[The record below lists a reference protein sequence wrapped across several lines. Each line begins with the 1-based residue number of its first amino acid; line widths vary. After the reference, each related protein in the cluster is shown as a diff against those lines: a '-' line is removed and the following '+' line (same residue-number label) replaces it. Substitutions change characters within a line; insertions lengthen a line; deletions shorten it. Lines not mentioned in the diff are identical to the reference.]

1 MDAIFLFLYHYFQKH
16 RFLLICLVS
25 SLFVLSLGLIGTRLQ
40 LNEDISKVIP
50 LDANI
55 QKVNQAYQNTKFSDN
70 LIFHLSL
77 VDSSSTTDALIDF
90 ADSLVVSIQNLDSTK
105 IQEIRYTLSDGAIT
119 ELYGLFYQHLP
130 LFLDENDYTL
140 LERRL
145 DSVGVEKALKSVY
158 KTLLSPAGFMMKK
171 NVLKDPLGLASI
183 PLRNLQDFQIDGN
196 YTLYNNRIM
205 TQDKKHLL
213 FFVTPKANAGA
224 TGANELLLRTIDQ
237 KMAVT
242 KAAFEHKF
250 EAEYFGSIA
259 VSVANAQQIKTD
271 ISYTVGAALIALIV
285 FISLFFKRLSIP
297 ILIFVPVILGAAM
310 GMAALVLYK
319 ESISAI
325 SLGVGAVL
333 LGITVDFSLHVF
345 THFRADG
352 SIEKT
357 LRDISTP
364 TIMSSLTTSSAFLC
378 LLYMSS
384 EAMRDLGIFAAV
396 AVFSS
401 AIFAL
406 LVLPHFLSKN
416 APPKAFERETFLDKV
431 AAYPL
436 HKNRWIKVLVLSAT
450 ILFLFFYNKVQFEED
465 MNNINFMTPALKS
478 ADLNLQKMGGEALK
492 SSYVVASAD
501 NLEAALRRN
510 EIATQQLEQLK
521 EAGTIQNYTSV
532 SKFIL
537 SKEAQAK
544 KIELWNRFWTTE
556 RKTWLKDALET
567 QGATLKFKTNTFNQ
581 FNALLEKEFEPIDLK
596 ELQPI
601 QDMVLSEYSTT
612 KNGQYSFISIVK
624 LDDVQKETVYPLF
637 QQTVGITIFDKQFIA
652 DQFAKSLQ
660 ADFGTLVNWSFIIVF
675 IILLIAFGRIELAL
689 LTILPILLSWEWTL
703 GLMALF
709 GLKFNVVNII
719 ICTFIFGLG
728 VDYSIFVTK
737 GLLHEYKYGERILP
751 AYKTSIILS
760 ALTTMCGMGVMIFA
774 QHPALFS
781 IASLSI
787 IGILSILIITFS
799 IQPLLFGFLIVNR
812 KKKGLAPYTL
822 LSFISTLVAYT
833 HFLSGCLVLT
843 LLTFVFT
850 ITPFQKAL
858 KKYHLHRLIR
868 ILSAS
873 LIHLMFNV
881 KKVYINRKK
890 LKLNRPALIIAN
902 HQSFLDIMMI
912 LMLHPKII
920 IMTNNWVWNSPI
932 FGRVI
937 RFADFYPSDKGAEN
951 SVEHLQ
957 GLVDEGYS
965 IMIFPE
971 GTRSRT
977 GKIGRFK
984 KGAFYLAEQLNLDLL
999 PIVFHGT
1006 GDCIRKNDFLVH
1018 GTTVTMK
1025 FLDRI
1030 PPNDL
1035 SWGSSYSER
1044 TKSIS
1049 KYFKAEYTKIK
1060 TATETVDFF
1069 EDRLIKNY
1077 IYKGP
1082 ILEWYTRIKVRL
1094 EKKYQPFH
1102 KLLPLKAKITD
1113 IGCGYGMMAYMLH
1126 LLSTDRLIHGI
1137 DYDTEKILVA
1147 KEAFLKNDSLR
1158 FTAADVTQHSLEKS
1172 DVFII
1177 SDMLHYIS
1185 KEAQNQL
1192 IRKCLDNLNE
1202 NGLLIIRDGDTDLKN
1217 RHEGTVWT
1225 EKFSTQIFGFNKT
1238 KNNALT
1244 FLSGKDVETIA
1255 HEYGLVVERLDLT
1268 QKTSNIIFVIRNKKL
1283 AQNSF

>member
-1 MDAIFLFLYHYFQKH
+1 MDAIFLFLYQYFQKH
-16 RFLLICLVS
+16 KFLLASFVCG
-25 SLFVLSLGLIGTRLQ
+25 LFILSLGLIGTRLQ

-50 LDANI
+50 LDASI

-77 VDSSSTTDALIDF
+77 ADTTQEANADALIDF
-90 ADSLVVSIQNLDSTK
+90 ADSLVTSLELLDSNK
-105 IQEIRYTLSDGAIT
+105 IQEIRYTLSEAAIT
-119 ELYGLFYQHLP
+119 ELYSLFYKHLP
-130 LFLDENDYTL
+130 LFLDQNDYTNL
-140 LERRL
+140 AARL
-145 DSVGVEKALKSVY
+145 DSVGIQTALKSVY

-171 NVLKDPLGLASI
+171 NVLKDPLSLTSI

-196 YTLYNNRIM
+196 YTLYNSRIM

-213 FFVTPKANAGA
+213 FFVSPKANAGA
-224 TGANELLLRTIDQ
+224 TGENELLLQEIDQ
-237 KMAVT
+237 KIQ
-242 KAAFEHKF
+242 AAKVHFKGNF
-250 EAEYFGSIA
+250 KAEYFGSIA
-259 VSVANAQQIKTD
+259 VSVANAKQIKSD
-271 ISYTVGAALIALIV
+271 ISYTVGAALIALII
-285 FISLFFKRLSIP
+285 FIALFFKRLSTP
-297 ILIFVPVILGAAM
+297 ILIFVPVVLGAAL

-333 LGITVDFSLHVF
+333 LGVTVDFSLHVF
-345 THFRADG
+345 AHFRADG
-352 SIEKT
+352 SVKKT
-357 LRDISTP
+357 IQDISTP

-401 AIFAL
+401 AVFAL
-406 LVLPHFLSKN
+406 LVLPHFL
-416 APPKAFERETFLDKV
+416 PKEESAEIIKKEALLDKI
-431 AAYPL
+431 AAYPI
-436 HKNRWIKVLVLSAT
+436 HKNRWVKIFVFSAT
-450 ILFLFFYNKVQFEED
+450 ILFLFFYNKVLFEDD
-465 MNNINFMTPALKS
+465 MNNINFMTPALKN
-478 ADLNLQKMGGEALK
+478 ADQNLQKMGGEALK
-492 SSYVVASAD
+492 SSYVVSSAN
-501 NLEAALRRN
+501 NLEAALVQN
-510 EIATQQLEQLK
+510 EFATRALEKLK
-521 EAGTIQNYTSV
+521 KAGTIQNYTSV

-537 SKEAQAK
+537 SQQAQAQ
-544 KIELWNRFWTTE
+544 KIEQWNHFWTSE
-556 RKTWLKDALET
+556 RKTWLQEALNK
-567 QGATLKFKTNTFNQ
+567 QGERLKFKANTFKQ
-581 FNALLEKEFEPIDLK
+581 FIALLEKDFQPVDLK
-596 ELQPI
+596 ELETL
-601 QDMVLSEYSTT
+601 QDIVLGEYSTL

-624 LDDVQKETVYPLF
+624 LEDDQKQNVYPLF
-637 QQTVGITIFDKQFIA
+637 QDTEGVTIFDKQFIA
-652 DQFAKSLQ
+652 DQFAQSLQ
-660 ADFGTLVNWSFIIVF
+660 ADFSTLVNWSFLIVL
-675 IILLIAFGRIELAL
+675 IILLISFGRIELAL
-689 LTILPILLSWEWTL
+689 LTIFPILLSWEWTL
-703 GLMALF
+703 GLMALL

-737 GLLHEYKYGERILP
+737 GLLHEYKYGARILP

-787 IGILSILIITFS
+787 IGILSILIITFT
-799 IQPLLFGFLIVNR
+799 IQPLLFGALILNR
-812 KKKGLAPYTL
+812 KKKGFPPYTL
-822 LSFISTLVAYT
+822 LSLISTIVAYT

-843 LLTFVFT
+843 ILTLLFT
-850 ITPFQKAL
+850 ITPFLKEQ
-858 KKYHLHRLIR
+858 KKYILHRLIR
-868 ILSAS
+868 VLSAS

-881 KKVYINRKK
+881 RKVYIDRQK
-890 LKLNRPALIIAN
+890 LNLNRPALLIAN
-902 HQSFLDIMMI
+902 HQSFLDIMMT
-912 LMLHPKII
+912 LMLHPKLI

-937 RFADFYPSDKGAEN
+937 RFADFYPSDAGAEN
-951 SVEHLQ
+951 SIEHLKN
-957 GLVDEGYS
+957 LVENGYS

-971 GTRSRT
+971 GTRSKT

-984 KGAFYLAEQLNLDLL
+984 KGAFYIAEQLNLDIL
-999 PIVFHGT
+999 PVIFHGT

-1030 PPNDL
+1030 SSNDL
-1035 SWGSSYSER
+1035 SWGNSYSER

-1049 KYFKAEYTKIK
+1049 KYFKSEYAAIK
-1060 TATETVDFF
+1060 TTTETVDFF

-1094 EKKYQPFH
+1094 EGKYQPFH
-1102 KLLPLKAKITD
+1102 KLLPSKAIITD
-1113 IGCGYGMMAYMLH
+1113 IGCGYGMMSYMLH
-1126 LLSTDRLIHGI
+1126 LLSEDRIIHGI
-1137 DYDTEKILVA
+1137 DYDAEKVLVA
-1147 KEAFLKNDSLR
+1147 NQAFLKNDRIHFS
-1158 FTAADVTQHSLEKS
+1158 AADATQYPLEKS
-1172 DVFII
+1172 DVFLI
-1177 SDMLHYIS
+1177 SDMLHYIP

-1202 NGLLIIRDGDTDLKN
+1202 NGLLIIRDGDADLKE

-1238 KNNALT
+1238 KNKTLS
-1244 FLSGKDVETIA
+1244 FLSGKDIEAICQ
-1255 HEYGLVVERLDLT
+1255 EYGLHLERLDLT
-1268 QKTSNIIFVIRNKKL
+1268 QKTSNIIFVIRKTK
-1283 AQNSF
+1283 Q

>member
-16 RFLLICLVS
+16 KILLFSLVSGLLII
-25 SLFVLSLGLIGTRLQ
+25 SLGLIGTRLQ

-77 VDSSSTTDALIDF
+77 SDSTQEADALIGF
-90 ADSLVVSIQNLDSTK
+90 ADSLVASIEQLDSSK

-119 ELYGLFYQHLP
+119 ELYDLFYEHLP
-130 LFLDENDYTL
+130 LFLDQEDYTE
-140 LERRL
+140 LENRL
-145 DSVGVEKALKSVY
+145 DSIGVQKALKSVY

-196 YTLYNNRIM
+196 YTLYNSRIM

-224 TGANELLLRTIDQ
+224 TGENELLLTQIDQ
-237 KMAVT
+237 KIATT
-242 KAAFEHKF
+242 KAAFEANF

-259 VSVANAQQIKTD
+259 VSVANAKQIKTD

-285 FISLFFKRLSIP
+285 FIALFFKRLSTP
-297 ILIFVPVILGAAM
+297 LLIFVPVVLGAAM

-333 LGITVDFSLHVF
+333 LGVTVDFSLHVF
-345 THFRADG
+345 AHFRADG
-352 SIEKT
+352 SVKKT
-357 LRDISTP
+357 IQDISTP

-401 AIFAL
+401 AVFAL
-406 LVLPHFLSKN
+406 LVLPHFLPKT
-416 APPKAFERETFLDKV
+416 PPDKALKKEAFLDKL
-431 AAYPL
+431 AAYPI
-436 HKNRWIKVLVLSAT
+436 HKNKWIKAFVLSVT
-450 ILFLFFYNKVQFEED
+450 ILFLFFYNKVQFEDD

-478 ADLNLQKMGGEALK
+478 ADQNLQKMGGEALK
-492 SSYVVASAD
+492 SSYVVSTAD
-501 NLEAALRRN
+501 NLEAALKRN
-510 EIATQQLEQLK
+510 EIATKQLEQLK
-521 EAGTIQNYTSV
+521 KTGTIQNYTSV

-537 SKEAQAK
+537 SQTAQTQ
-544 KIELWNRFWTTE
+544 KIEQWNRFWTAE
-556 RKTWLKDALET
+556 RKAWLQQALQT
-567 QGATLKFKTNTFNQ
+567 QGATLKFKPTTFNQ
-581 FNALLEKEFEPIDLK
+581 FASLLEKEFRPIDLK

-624 LDDVQKETVYPLF
+624 LEDTQKKNVYPLF
-637 QQTVGITIFDKQFIA
+637 QETTGITIFDKQFIA
-652 DQFAKSLQ
+652 DQFAQSLQ
-660 ADFGTLVNWSFIIVF
+660 TDFGTLVNWSFIIVF

-689 LTILPILLSWEWTL
+689 LTIFPILLSWEWTL
-703 GLMALF
+703 GLMALL

-728 VDYSIFVTK
+728 IDYSIFVTK

-787 IGILSILIITFS
+787 IGILSILIITFT
-799 IQPLLFGFLIVNR
+799 IQPLIFGAFIVNR
-812 KKKGLAPYTL
+812 KKKGLPPYTL
-822 LSFISTLVAYT
+822 LSIISTLVAYT

-843 LLTFVFT
+843 ILTFVFT
-850 ITPFQKAL
+850 ITPFKKDL
-858 KKYHLHRLIR
+858 KKQILHRLIR
-868 ILSAS
+868 LFSAS

-881 KKVYINRKK
+881 KKIYIDRKK
-890 LKLNRPALIIAN
+890 LRLNRPALIIAN

-912 LMLHPKII
+912 LMLHPKVI
-920 IMTNNWVWNSPI
+920 IMTNSWVWNSPI

-937 RFADFYPSDKGAEN
+937 RFADFYPSDAGAEN
-951 SVEHLQ
+951 SIEHLQ
-957 GLVDEGYS
+957 SLVNNGFS
-965 IMIFPE
+965 IMVFPE
-971 GTRSRT
+971 GTRSKT

-984 KGAFYLAEQLNLDLL
+984 KGAFYLAEQLNLDIL

-1006 GDCIRKNDFLVH
+1006 GDCIRKKDFLVH
-1018 GTTVTMK
+1018 GTTVSMK

-1035 SWGSSYSER
+1035 SWGKGYSKR

-1049 KYFKAEYTKIK
+1049 KYFKAEYAKIK

-1094 EKKYQPFH
+1094 ESKYQPFH

-1113 IGCGYGMMAYMLH
+1113 IGCGYGMMAYMLN
-1126 LLSTDRLIHGI
+1126 LLSADRIIHGI
-1137 DYDTEKILVA
+1137 DYDAEKILVA
-1147 KEAFLKNDSLR
+1147 NEGFLKNDQLQ
-1158 FTAADVTQHSLEKS
+1158 FTAADATQYTLEAS

-1177 SDMLHYIS
+1177 SDMLHYIP
-1185 KEAQNQL
+1185 KKAQNQL
-1192 IRKCLDNLNE
+1192 IRNCLDNLNE
-1202 NGLLIIRDGDTDLKN
+1202 NGLLIIRDGDSDLKD

-1238 KNNALT
+1238 QNEALT
-1244 FLSGKDVETIA
+1244 FLSGKDIEAIA
-1255 HEYGLVVERLDLT
+1255 LEYGLIVERLDLT
-1268 QKTSNIIFVIRNKKL
+1268 QKTSNIIFVIKNNTTKL
-1283 AQNSF
+1283 A